1 MIVKTT
7 KNRFITMT
15 YISTLPWE
23 PPVGSMAMPALFEIL
38 TSIEIGLLLC
48 HQQVAD
54 GLPCICPV
62 EINPASIS
70 SGTLIMEKNLSYRY
84 SYVDYIAVISLSVGS
99 YWINDLP
106 LRPITINFQFYIS
119 SLP

>member
-7 KNRFITMT
+7 MNRFITMT

-23 PPVGSMAMPALFEIL
+23 TPVGSMAIPALFEIW
-38 TSIEIGLLLC
+38 TSMEIGPLPC

-70 SGTLIMEKNLSYRY
+70 SGTLKMEKNLAYRN
-84 SYVDYIAVISLSVGS
+84 SHVDYIAVISLSVGS

-119 SLP
+119 YLP

>member
-7 KNRFITMT
+7 MNRFITVT

-23 PPVGSMAMPALFEIL
+23 TPVGSMAIPALFEIW
-38 TSIEIGLLLC
+38 TSMEIGLLPC

-70 SGTLIMEKNLSYRY
+70 SGTLKMEKT
-84 SYVDYIAVISLSVGS
+84 YIEIHMWTILQLSVCQWDHIG
-99 YWINDLP
+99 
-106 LRPITINFQFYIS
+106 
-119 SLP
+119 